1 MYARS
6 RGDIGLTIPDPTRG
20 DQRGALVS
28 TLDGPLSWETAE
40 RWLCRSRQRGP
51 HPGAV
56 SRDHG
61 RWAVPLRQQRT
72 STRSVD
78 LRHALPRGCG
88 GDWVLAWREVRI
100 WHPRN
105 DMPERAPIRG
115 SPRLV
120 AADLQEHAVPTVV
133 RRPGAPLVR
142 VIPTVPAM
150 LRSSSASH
158 VITSFR
164 VHDTCVSARRQAW
177 ESDKPYTSGS
187 TVQAFRCPLRAFCSV
202 VQAAQSQ
209 ATRSDPLPLGCDPC
223 REGGTQGAH
232 QRPEPRLQRRRGLQ
246 DGPHHRRP
254 GLRQNRK
261 TA

>member
-40 RWLCRSRQRGP
+40 RRLCRSRQRGP

-61 RWAVPLRQQRT
+61 RWARSFPRSFPQSRFCAAIPRGGRGYAVPLRQQRT

-78 LRHALPRGCG
+78 LWHALPRGCG
-88 GDWVLAWREVRI
+88 GDRVL
-100 WHPRN
+100 PRAERGVGHARD
-105 DMPERAPIRG
+105 DMAERAPIRG
-115 SPRLV
+115 GPGLV
-120 AADLQEHAVPTVV
+120 AADLQEHAVPTVM

-142 VIPTVPAM
+142 VIPTIPAM
-150 LRSSSASH
+150 LRCTSASH

-164 VHDTCVSARRQAW
+164 VHDTCASARRQAW
-177 ESDKPYTSGS
+177 ESDKPY
-187 TVQAFRCPLRAFCSV
+187 
-202 VQAAQSQ
+202 
-209 ATRSDPLPLGCDPC
+209 
-223 REGGTQGAH
+223 
-232 QRPEPRLQRRRGLQ
+232 
-246 DGPHHRRP
+246 
-254 GLRQNRK
+254 NR
-261 TA
+261 